1 MEWNWLWGLFY
12 GIIGGLFEF
21 LPASSLVHQKM
32 LLKLAGLDMP
42 GYGMSLAL
50 HLGALG
56 AVVLSYFDNLSKMN
70 RERKIASITKRHR
83 RRQSNVV
90 TLMQLKLLKVAS
102 VPVVITCLLSPWL
115 ISYLDRA
122 WIMILGTVL
131 CGVVVLLPHYMSWA
145 NKDAR
150 SMSPLD
156 AVLIGFGGALG
167 VLPGFSRAGTLTAVA
182 SMRGTDRK
190 YAIDFVCIMLV
201 PALAALAVGD
211 LGMILFSGD
220 PQAGILFLPGVF
232 ACLGA
237 FGAGLA
243 GIRLM
248 RFLAVRSGYES
259 LAYYNWGLAMFTF
272 VVYLIG

>member
-1 MEWNWLWGLFY
+1 MDWSWLWGLFY
-12 GIIGGLFEF
+12 GFLGGLFEF
-21 LPASSLVHQKM
+21 LPASPLVHQKM
-32 LLKLAGLDMP
+32 LLKLAGLDIP

-56 AVVLSYFDNLSKMN
+56 AVVLSYFDNISKMN
-70 RERKIASITKRHR
+70 REKKLASVTKRHR
-83 RRQSNVV
+83 KRQPDVV
-90 TLMQLKLLKVAS
+90 TLMQMKLLKVAS
-102 VPVVITCLLSPWL
+102 VPVVISCLLSPWL

-122 WIMILGTVL
+122 WIMILGLVL
-131 CGVVVLLPHYMSWA
+131 CGIVVLLPHYMSRA

-156 AVLIGFGGALG
+156 AVLIGLGGVLG
-167 VLPGFSRAGTLTAVA
+167 VLPGFSRVGTLTAVA

-190 YAIDFVCIMLV
+190 YALDFVYMMLV
-201 PALAALAVGD
+201 PALAALAIGD
-211 LGMILFSGD
+211 LAVILFAGD
-220 PQAGILFLPGVF
+220 SQAGILFLPGVF

-237 FGAGLA
+237 LGAGLF

-248 RFLAVRSGYES
+248 QFLAARSGYES